1 MVPVAIKMETKLLT
15 SQVSSLYPPSALLH
29 FQTLHSWWGAE
40 ASSHLTK
47 AMHFHC
53 HTLYVVRL
61 PCNTGIQLTSQ
72 ACLQSPL
79 EGEWLTSQ
87 TADGATRPHLPIV
100 RKGQTPLSHRTGPA
114 PQQTPTEHPLHIR
127 HRAWPKRSKMR
138 DARSYSDGRQCTNR
152 H

>member
-15 SQVSSLYPPSALLH
+15 FQASSLYPPSAPLH

-40 ASSHLTK
+40 ASTYLTK
-47 AMHFHC
+47 AMRFYC
-53 HTLYVVRL
+53 HALYVVRRL
-61 PCNTGIQLTSQ
+61 CNTGIQLTSQ

-100 RKGQTPLSHRTGPA
+100 RKGQDASFS
-114 PQQTPTEHPLHIR
+114 ED
-127 HRAWPKRSKMR
+127 WPSPSA
-138 DARSYSDGRQCTNR
+138 DT